1 MGEIQIETACPDDA
15 AELLAIYAPYVRET
29 AITFEYDVPT
39 QAEFESRIRNTL
51 QKYPY
56 VKAVRGS
63 EILGYAYASP
73 LGHRAAYA
81 WSAETSIYVRQDAR
95 GNGIGKRLYAAL
107 EDGLRARGI
116 TNAYACITFP
126 NPESISFHEREGYV
140 LAGHF
145 HRCGYKFDRW
155 LDVVWMEKFL

>member
-56 VKAVRGS
+56 IKAVRDG

-126 NPESISFHEREGYV
+126 NPESISFHEREGYA

>member
-51 QKYPY
+51 QNTSISKPF
-56 VKAVRGS
+56 ATARFSAMPMPPRWGT
-63 EILGYAYASP
+63 GRP
-73 LGHRAAYA
+73 YA

-126 NPESISFHEREGYV
+126 EPGKYLFP
-140 LAGHF
+140 
-145 HRCGYKFDRW
+145 
-155 LDVVWMEKFL
+155 

>member
-29 AITFEYDVPT
+29 AITFECDVPT

-56 VKAVRGS
+56 IKAVRGG